1 MNNPSEAVATSE
13 ENPGPSPLSI
23 LDVLRAPTHMELTRK
38 CKIDSNPPPKGK
50 RQAQGEGS
58 SEPKTISPHQQLNK
72 FPNECLAVY
81 GKEGSKLFCNACREE
96 LSLR

>member
-13 ENPGPSPLSI
+13 ENPRPSPLSI
-23 LDVLRAPTHMELTRK
+23 LDVLRAPTHVELTRK
-38 CKIDSNPPPKGK
+38 HKIDSNPQPKGK

-58 SEPKTISPHQQLNK
+58 SEPKTVNPRQQLNE

-81 GKEGSKLFCNACREE
+81 GKEGS
-96 LSLR
+96 